1 MPNILIHQE
10 HSWSV
15 LLTTLVKASFQ
26 LRFLQLLLQLF
37 FFFLLFEIYILLELL
52 AEHLLAHSFLL

>member
-26 LRFLQLLLQLF
+26 FRFLQLLLQLF
-37 FFFLLFEIYILLELL
+37 FFSLLFEIYILLELL
-52 AEHLLAHSFLL
+52 AEYLLAHSFLL

>member
-26 LRFLQLLLQLF
+26 FRFLQLLFQLF
-37 FFFLLFEIYILLELL
+37 FFSLLFEIYILLELL
-52 AEHLLAHSFLL
+52 VEYLLAHSFLL

>member
-15 LLTTLVKASFQ
+15 LLTILVKASFQ

-52 AEHLLAHSFLL
+52 AEYLLVHSFLL

>member
-1 MPNILIHQE
+1 MPNIPIHQE

-37 FFFLLFEIYILLELL
+37 FFSLLFEIYILLELL
-52 AEHLLAHSFLL
+52 VEYLLAHSFLL

>member
-37 FFFLLFEIYILLELL
+37 FLLFEIYILLESLV
-52 AEHLLAHSFLL
+52 EYLLAHSFLL

>member
-52 AEHLLAHSFLL
+52 VEYLLAHSFLL

>member
-26 LRFLQLLLQLF
+26 SRFLQLLLQLF

-52 AEHLLAHSFLL
+52 AEYLLVHSFLP

>member
-26 LRFLQLLLQLF
+26 FRFLQLLLQLF
-37 FFFLLFEIYILLELL
+37 FFSLLFEIYILLELL
-52 AEHLLAHSFLL
+52 AEYLLVHSFLL

>member
-52 AEHLLAHSFLL
+52 AEYLLVHSFLL

>member
-26 LRFLQLLLQLF
+26 SRFLQLLLQLF

-52 AEHLLAHSFLL
+52 AEYLLVHSFLL

>member
-26 LRFLQLLLQLF
+26 LRFLQLLPQLF

-52 AEHLLAHSFLL
+52 VEYLLAHSFLL

>member
-1 MPNILIHQE
+1 MPNTLIHQE

-52 AEHLLAHSFLL
+52 AEYLLAHSFLL